1 MACVLTPSWTAAHP
15 QCRLPCRRR
24 HLRRRPPRRPAPRR
38 HRSAATAGGLIPAQ
52 ETDDWKSNRVK
63 SNGGRDSYKDASS
76 IRGDC
81 TAIGG
86 DARRI
91 WHLIAWRECFLT
103 KIVLTVTAA
112 GHPGFVLLLLH
123 VLHLLLRSPPPRH
136 HHVGLARPKAAQR
149 AATPTISRGS
159 FAMNSKGSTVQH
171 LRSASLPHLRRL
183 PCRHPHHPRRLC
195 RHPLPL
201 RHPRHH
207 HRRPRL
213 PIHRRHCRTG
223 R

>member
-1 MACVLTPSWTAAHP
+1 MACVLIPSWTATHP

-24 HLRRRPPRRPAPRR
+24 HLRRRWPRRPAPHR
-38 HRSAATAGGLIPAQ
+38 HRSAASAGGLIPAQ

-63 SNGGRDSYKDASS
+63 SNGGRDSYKYASV
-76 IRGDC
+76 RGDC
-81 TAIGG
+81 TAEG
-86 DARRI
+86 DVRRI
-91 WHLIAWRECFLT
+91 WHLIAWRECILNL
-103 KIVLTVTAA
+103 IVIDMAAA

-195 RHPLPL
+195 RHL
-201 RHPRHH
+201 RHLLHLRHH
-207 HRRPRL
+207 PCHPRL
-213 PIHRRHCRTG
+213 LIHCRPCRLG